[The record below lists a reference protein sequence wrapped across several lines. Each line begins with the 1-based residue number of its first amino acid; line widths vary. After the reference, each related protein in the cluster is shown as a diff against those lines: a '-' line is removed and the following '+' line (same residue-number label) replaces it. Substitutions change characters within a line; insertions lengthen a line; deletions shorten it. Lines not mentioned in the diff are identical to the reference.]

1 MKVLAGFL
9 LFSLKMDVK
18 KEFSKINGKLFF
30 YVCTVQVMFVC
41 IYDEIPIVSVL

>member
-9 LFSLKMDVK
+9 LFSLEMDVK

-30 YVCTVQVMFVC
+30 TFA
-41 IYDEIPIVSVL
+41 PFR

>member
-18 KEFSKINGKLFF
+18 KRVFQNQWKTLF

>member
-18 KEFSKINGKLFF
+18 KEFSIDFGKLFF
-30 YVCTVQVMFVC
+30 TFA
-41 IYDEIPIVSVL
+41 PFR

>member
-1 MKVLAGFL
+1 MKVLAGFFIVL
-9 LFSLKMDVK
+9 SEDGRK
-18 KEFSKINGKLFF
+18 KRVFQNQWKTLF

>member
-18 KEFSKINGKLFF
+18 KSFSKSMENSFLRLHRSGD
-30 YVCTVQVMFVC
+30 VC
-41 IYDEIPIVSVL
+41 LHL